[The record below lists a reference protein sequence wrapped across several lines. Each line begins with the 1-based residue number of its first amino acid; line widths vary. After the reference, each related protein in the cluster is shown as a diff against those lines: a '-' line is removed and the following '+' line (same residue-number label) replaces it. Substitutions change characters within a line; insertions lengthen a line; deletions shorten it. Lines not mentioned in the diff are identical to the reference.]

1 MNLYKGTYFIA
12 GILSIIGILLVGLV
26 INGNI
31 DQIETLLY
39 IAYTILGLIISF
51 VLFFTLKN
59 IVSNKALL
67 VSTLKVFGLFL
78 VTALICYFLSSG
90 EEEYLKDG
98 TIAVTASASKLIST
112 GLFMFYALILAASC
126 IMVFFGIKN
135 MNK

>member
-51 VLFFTLKN
+51 VQQGYQ
-59 IVSNKALL
+59 S
-67 VSTLKVFGLFL
+67 
-78 VTALICYFLSSG
+78 
-90 EEEYLKDG
+90 
-98 TIAVTASASKLIST
+98 
-112 GLFMFYALILAASC
+112 M
-126 IMVFFGIKN
+126 
-135 MNK
+135 